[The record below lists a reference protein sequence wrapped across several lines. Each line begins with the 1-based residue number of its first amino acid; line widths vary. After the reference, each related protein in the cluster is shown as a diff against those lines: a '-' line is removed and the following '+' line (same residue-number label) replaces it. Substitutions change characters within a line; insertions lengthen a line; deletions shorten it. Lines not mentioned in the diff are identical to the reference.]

1 MSGKRPFAAV
11 VGVATALVMGAAAL
25 TVPMASS
32 AWAEPGPQVILPG
45 ATSDVPS
52 DGRLVN
58 VGPHGFLRVE
68 EGRGAVWRSYNA
80 TADTQVDPS
89 ATLDGRVY
97 EWGTGSDVVA
107 QYRSATRTVE
117 LRDMATGKTLNVA
130 LPSGHTYFGSFGWN
144 VLTRVPF
151 VDSRFHVLDMQTG
164 EVRDRPIED
173 TAGFSGYATLPG
185 LGDENGMVISA
196 GGRTVWLDVAQ
207 RRAVPLPTSEPLRPE
222 HLALTRDHLLV
233 REGGKVFVYSRED
246 FTRAQSVR
254 AIGEDAGTRL
264 LGMVGNELIVA
275 RHDPALGGLSAYLPV
290 WRIDAEPLDG
300 APVHTVLARSIGQ
313 AVATPSGGLL
323 VQGGPTE
330 SSWGVQ
336 LIEADATEGTRATPE
351 ATIPSLAVPNS
362 VDQLSLSQGRLTS
375 VERIATSGR
384 SHVYTRTAE
393 REGDTWAYGRRQ
405 DRGTLPERP
414 DGCSAPG
421 CPKVEESGDGRII
434 YGGPFQAGTAS
445 PLPLHRLPEGAQLP
459 GATLDVGTRSK
470 GLIGSSGRWAV
481 IFATLTDGSPEAR
494 VVNTDTGQV
503 TRKFPVRPYA
513 LSGTTMW
520 TVESNDTAVGF
531 DIRTGARTA
540 EAFIRGC
547 LLDGVQ
553 AIGRWLLWKC
563 AGSKNDEGIYD
574 LRTRTITPLGI
585 GYGAGA
591 QLGDGFVVYP
601 SSGRLKVK
609 ELSDGGTTYDVGAD
623 ISSFGTAWTVD
634 AGDGTIAWSDT
645 TGGIHVVDSGAG
657 TAAVV
662 LKDTDV
668 AVTQAVDG
676 GKAPWKPRWWLS
688 KPVGPWTL
696 TLRSGATGSTARTL
710 SGGTAHG
717 LVAASW
723 DGRDAAGRLVA
734 NGAYTWTLSAK
745 PADGRGAAL
754 AVSGS
759 VKVTG
764 GAAVARDFTGNDG
777 FGDLLAFTSAG
788 VADFRGGTG
797 NGTGTVHAKV
807 SGSGWTGA
815 NSVTASVPF
824 GDVNGDRCNDV
835 LVRVK
840 SGELRAYKPSC
851 GGALKSTTAFTK
863 VGLGWNIYDTLTSPG
878 DLTGD
883 GRADVIARE
892 TSTGYLYLYE
902 GTAAGA
908 FKGRV
913 KIGTGWKGYLLAGA
927 GDLNGDGKGD
937 LLARDKAGVL
947 WRYAGTGKGTLA
959 ARVKVGAGWQVYN
972 ALVGVGDA
980 SGDGK
985 ADLLAR
991 DTAGVLWAYRGD
1003 GKGAFAARAKVGG
1016 GWQMYKSLV

>member
-11 VGVATALVMGAAAL
+11 VGVATALVMGTAVL

-45 ATSDVPS
+45 ATSDVPAQ
-52 DGRLVN
+52 GELLN

-68 EGRGAVWRSYNA
+68 EGRGAIWRSYDA

-89 ATLDGRVY
+89 ATIDGRVY

-117 LRDMATGKTLNVA
+117 LRDMVTGQTLNVP
-130 LPSGHTYFGSFGWN
+130 LPTGHTYFGSFGWN
-144 VLTRVPF
+144 VLTRNSS

-164 EVRDRPIED
+164 EVRDRPIDD
-173 TAGFSGYATLPG
+173 TAGFSGYAVLPG

-196 GGRTVWLDVAQ
+196 GGRTVWLDVTQ
-207 RRAVPLPTSEPLRPE
+207 RRVVPLPTSEPLRPE
-222 HLALTRDHLLV
+222 HVVLTRDHLLV
-233 REGGKVFVYSRED
+233 REAGKVSVYSRED
-246 FTRAQSVR
+246 FTRALSVHML
-254 AIGEDAGTRL
+254 AEDPGTRL

-275 RHDPALGGLSAYLPV
+275 RHDPALGGLSEYLPV

-300 APVHTVLARSIGQ
+300 APVHTVLARSIGE

-336 LIEADATEGTRATPE
+336 LIEADATAGARVTPE
-351 ATIPSLAVPNS
+351 AAIPSRAVPNT
-362 VDQLSLSQGRLTS
+362 VYQLSLSQGRLTS
-375 VERIATSGR
+375 VERVATSGR

-393 REGDTWAYGRRQ
+393 RQGDTWAYGLRQ
-405 DRGTLPERP
+405 DRGALPERP
-414 DGCSAPG
+414 DGCSAPD

-445 PLPLHRLPEGAQLP
+445 PMPLHRLPEGARLP
-459 GATLDVGTRSK
+459 GTALDVGTRSK

-481 IFATLTDGSPEAR
+481 VFATLTDGSPEAR

-520 TVESNDTAVGF
+520 TEESNDTAVGF
-531 DIRTGARTA
+531 DIRTGARTT
-540 EAFIRGC
+540 EAYIPGC

-553 AIGRWLLWKC
+553 AIGRWLLWNC
-563 AGSKNDEGIYD
+563 GGSKDDQGIYD
-574 LRTRTITPLGI
+574 LRTHTITPLGI
-585 GYGAGA
+585 GRWAGA

-609 ELSDGGTTYDVGAD
+609 ELGAGGTTHDVDAD
-623 ISSFGTAWTVD
+623 VSSSETAWTVD
-634 AGDGTIAWSDT
+634 TGDGTIAWSDA

-657 TAAVV
+657 TAAVA

-668 AVTQAVDG
+668 AATQAVNG
-676 GKAPWKPRWWLS
+676 GTAPWKPRWWLS
-688 KPVGPWTL
+688 KPVGSWTL
-696 TLRSGATGSTARTL
+696 TLRNKATGSTARTL

-723 DGRDAAGRLVA
+723 DGRDTAGRLVA
-734 NGAYTWTLSAK
+734 NGAYGWTLSAK

-764 GAAVARDFTGNDG
+764 GAAVTRDFTGDDG

-788 VADFRGGTG
+788 VADFRA
-797 NGTGTVHAKV
+797 GTGTGLVDAKV

-815 NSVTASVPF
+815 NSVTAAVPF
-824 GDVNGDRCNDV
+824 DDVSGDRCNDV

-851 GGALKSTTAFTK
+851 GGALKPTTAYTK
-863 VGLGWNIYDTLTSPG
+863 VGLGWNVYDALTSPG

-902 GTAAGA
+902 RASSGV
-908 FKGRV
+908 FKARV
-913 KIGTGWKGYLLAGA
+913 KIGTGWKGYALAGA

-937 LLARDKAGVL
+937 LLARDAAGVL

-959 ARVKVGAGWQVYN
+959 ARVKVGSGWQVYN
-972 ALVGVGDA
+972 SLVGVGDA

-1003 GKGAFAARAKVGG
+1003 GKGLFAARVRVGS
-1016 GWQMYKSLV
+1016 GWQMYSRLS